1 MPTKQEVREGLREVR
16 RLVSE
21 THWIQ
26 GSYLSPQYLEGD
38 GVYEDGAVVMD
49 TKVVGCLVGLARRV
63 GAKQPNYV
71 EGVMAEFNTHP
82 ATNDLSRLIEQQMI
96 LTIREEFIEGFYDDD
111 DEEIEPI
118 EDLSIEGWNDAN
130 SRTKDQVLDMLDRAI
145 ERSNGK

>member
-21 THWIQ
+21 THWIK
-26 GSYLSPQYLEGD
+26 GSYLAPQYLEGD

-63 GAKQPNYV
+63 GAKQPSYV
-71 EGVMAEFNTHP
+71 ERGTVEFNTTP
-82 ATNDLSRLIEQQMI
+82 AINDLSRLIEQQMI
-96 LTIREEFIEGFYDDD
+96 RTIREEFIEGFYDEDD
-111 DEEIEPI
+111 DLIEPV

-130 SRTKDQVLDMLDRAI
+130 SRTKNQVLDMLDRAI

>member
-38 GVYEDGAVVMD
+38 GIYEDGAVVMD

-63 GAKQPNYV
+63 GAKQPSYV
-71 EGVMAEFNTHP
+71 ERGTVEFNTTP
-82 ATNDLSRLIEQQMI
+82 AINDLSRLIEQQMI
-96 LTIREEFIEGFYDDD
+96 HTIREEFIEGFYDEDD
-111 DEEIEPI
+111 DLIEPV

-130 SRTKDQVLDMLDRAI
+130 SRTKNQVLDMLDRAI

>member
-26 GSYLSPQYLEGD
+26 GSYLSTQYLEGD
-38 GVYEDGAVVMD
+38 GVYADGAVVMD

-63 GAKQPNYV
+63 GAKQPSYV
-71 EGVMAEFNTHP
+71 ERGTVEFNTTP
-82 ATNDLSRLIEQQMI
+82 AINDLSRLIEQQMI

>member
-1 MPTKQEVREGLREVR
+1 VPTKQEVREGLREVR

-26 GSYLSPQYLEGD
+26 GSYLSTQYLEGD
-38 GVYEDGAVVMD
+38 GVYEDGAVVMN

-63 GAKQPNYV
+63 GAKQPSYV
-71 EGVMAEFNTHP
+71 ERGTVEFNTTP
-82 ATNDLSRLIEQQMI
+82 AINDLSRLIEQQMI
-96 LTIREEFIEGFYDDD
+96 RTIREEFIEGFYDEDD
-111 DEEIEPI
+111 DLIEPV

>member
-21 THWIQ
+21 THWIK
-26 GSYLSPQYLEGD
+26 GSYLAPQYLEGD

-63 GAKQPNYV
+63 GAKQPTYV
-71 EGVMAEFNTHP
+71 EGKTVEFNTTP
-82 ATNDLSRLIEQQMI
+82 AINDLSRLIEQQMI
-96 LTIREEFIEGFYDDD
+96 LTIREEFIEGFYDEDD
-111 DEEIEPI
+111 DLIEPV

>member
-21 THWIQ
+21 THWIK
-26 GSYLSPQYLEGD
+26 GSYLAPQYLEGD

-49 TKVVGCLVGLARRV
+49 TKVVGCLVGLARLV
-63 GAKQPNYV
+63 GAKQPSYV
-71 EGVMAEFNTHP
+71 EGETVEFNTTP
-82 ATNDLSRLIEQQMI
+82 AINDLSRLIKQQMI
-96 LTIREEFIEGFYDDD
+96 LTIREEFIEGFYDEDD
-111 DEEIEPI
+111 DLIEPV

-130 SRTKDQVLDMLDRAI
+130 SRTKNQVLDMLDRAI

>member
-21 THWIQ
+21 THWIK
-26 GSYLSPQYLEGD
+26 GSYLAPQYLEGD

-63 GAKQPNYV
+63 GAKQPSYV
-71 EGVMAEFNTHP
+71 ERGTVEFNTTP
-82 ATNDLSRLIEQQMI
+82 AINDLSRLIEQQMI
-96 LTIREEFIEGFYDDD
+96 LTIREEFIEGFYDEDD
-111 DEEIEPI
+111 DLIEPV

>member
-21 THWIQ
+21 THWIK
-26 GSYLSPQYLEGD
+26 GSYLAPQYLEGD
-38 GVYEDGAVVMD
+38 GVYEDGAVVMN

-63 GAKQPNYV
+63 GAKQPTYV
-71 EGVMAEFNTHP
+71 EGVMAEFITTP
-82 ATNDLSRLIEQQMI
+82 AINDLSRLIEQQMI

-111 DEEIEPI
+111 DEEIEPV

>member
-1 MPTKQEVREGLREVR
+1 VPTKQEVREGLREVR

-38 GVYEDGAVVMD
+38 GIYEDGAVVMD

-63 GAKQPNYV
+63 GAKQPSYV
-71 EGVMAEFNTHP
+71 ERGTVEFNTTP
-82 ATNDLSRLIEQQMI
+82 AINDLSRLIEQQMI
-96 LTIREEFIEGFYDDD
+96 HTIREEFIEGFYDEDD
-111 DEEIEPI
+111 DLIEPV

-130 SRTKDQVLDMLDRAI
+130 SRTKNQVLDMLDRAI

>member
-49 TKVVGCLVGLARRV
+49 TKVVGCLVGLARLV
-63 GAKQPNYV
+63 GAKQPSYV
-71 EGVMAEFNTHP
+71 ERGTVEFNTTP
-82 ATNDLSRLIEQQMI
+82 AINDLSRLIEQQMI
-96 LTIREEFIEGFYDDD
+96 RTIREEFIEGFYDEDD
-111 DEEIEPI
+111 DLIEPV

>member
-26 GSYLSPQYLEGD
+26 GSYLSTQYLEGD
-38 GVYEDGAVVMD
+38 GVYADGAVVMD

>member
-21 THWIQ
+21 THWIK
-26 GSYLSPQYLEGD
+26 GSYLAPQYLEGD

-63 GAKQPNYV
+63 GAKQPTYV

-96 LTIREEFIEGFYDDD
+96 LTIREEFIEGFYDEDD
-111 DEEIEPI
+111 DLIEPV

-130 SRTKDQVLDMLDRAI
+130 SRTKNQVLDMLDRAI

>member
-26 GSYLSPQYLEGD
+26 GSYLSTQYLEGD
-38 GVYEDGAVVMD
+38 GVYEDGAVVMN

-63 GAKQPNYV
+63 GAKQPSYV
-71 EGVMAEFNTHP
+71 ERGTVEFNTTP
-82 ATNDLSRLIEQQMI
+82 AINDLSRLIEQQMI
-96 LTIREEFIEGFYDDD
+96 RTIREEFIEGFYDEDD
-111 DEEIEPI
+111 DLIEPV

-130 SRTKDQVLDMLDRAI
+130 SRSKDQVLDMLDRAI

>member
-26 GSYLSPQYLEGD
+26 GSYLSTQYLEGD
-38 GVYEDGAVVMD
+38 GVYEDGAVVMN

-63 GAKQPNYV
+63 GAKQPSYV
-71 EGVMAEFNTHP
+71 ERGTVEFNTTP
-82 ATNDLSRLIEQQMI
+82 AINDLSRLIEQQMI
-96 LTIREEFIEGFYDDD
+96 LTIREEFIEGFYDEDD
-111 DEEIEPI
+111 DLIEPV

>member
-26 GSYLSPQYLEGD
+26 GSYLSTQYLEGD
-38 GVYEDGAVVMD
+38 GVYEDGAVVMN
-49 TKVVGCLVGLARRV
+49 TKVVGCLVGLARLV
-63 GAKQPNYV
+63 GAKQPSYV
-71 EGVMAEFNTHP
+71 ERGTVEFNTTP
-82 ATNDLSRLIEQQMI
+82 AINDLTRLIEQQMI
-96 LTIREEFIEGFYDDD
+96 RTIREEFIEGFYDEDD
-111 DEEIEPI
+111 DLIEPV

>member
-21 THWIQ
+21 THWIK
-26 GSYLSPQYLEGD
+26 GSYLAPQYLEGD

-63 GAKQPNYV
+63 GAKQPSYV
-71 EGVMAEFNTHP
+71 ERGTVEFNTTP
-82 ATNDLSRLIEQQMI
+82 AINDLSRLIEQQMI

>member
-26 GSYLSPQYLEGD
+26 GSYLSTQYLEGD
-38 GVYEDGAVVMD
+38 GVYEDGAVVMN

-63 GAKQPNYV
+63 GAKQPSYV
-71 EGVMAEFNTHP
+71 EGETVEFNTTP

-96 LTIREEFIEGFYDDD
+96 LTIREEFIEGFYDEDD
-111 DEEIEPI
+111 DLIEPV

>member
-21 THWIQ
+21 THWIK

-38 GVYEDGAVVMD
+38 GIYEDGAVVMN

-63 GAKQPNYV
+63 GAKQPTYV

-111 DEEIEPI
+111 DEEMEPV
-118 EDLSIEGWNDAN
+118 EELSIEGWNDAN
-130 SRTKDQVLDMLDRAI
+130 SRSKDQVLDMLDRAI